1 MDRVPHAIRAAS
13 GLVGLGGCGGRD
25 FAVRVRWWERRSR
38 RVQLVTQCRG
48 DDGCKHR
55 HPDVHQ
61 NDPAVS
67 GPVVLGR
74 ADNQYAIGYGTERPE
89 LVSLNS
95 LCGNTI
101 SDITWTSWG
110 GETATGTGNVCAPPG
125 DPTSGG
131 PTQLTATDLGDCY
144 GVQAYR
150 RLILASGGSF
160 DTCS

>member
-1 MDRVPHAIRAAS
+1 MRFSWRPTLLVSTAAVIAVS
-13 GLVGLGGCGGRD
+13 ISGCGGQD
-25 FAVRVRWWERRSR
+25 SDSTQFNWPGSAVATTAATTALPTFTTTE
-38 RVQLVTQCRG
+38 T
-48 DDGCKHR
+48 
-55 HPDVHQ
+55 
-61 NDPAVS
+61 NS

-95 LCGNTI
+95 LCSNTI

-110 GETATGTGNVCAPPG
+110 GETATGTGNVCAPAG

-150 RLILASGGSF
+150 RLILGSGGSF
-160 DTCS
+160 NTCS

>member
-1 MDRVPHAIRAAS
+1 MRFVRRSVVAVSVAVAVAAS
-13 GLVGLGGCGGRD
+13 VSGCGGGNGD
-25 FAVRVRWWERRSR
+25 PGEFNWSRSAAA
-38 RVQLVTQCRG
+38 TA
-48 DDGCKHR
+48 DANTAI
-55 HPDVHQ
+55 PTFTTTA
-61 NDPAVS
+61 PAVS

-89 LVSLNS
+89 LLSLNS
-95 LCGNTI
+95 LCSNTI

-110 GETATGTGNVCAPPG
+110 GETATGTGTVCAPAG

-150 RLILASGGSF
+150 RLTLASGGTLN
-160 DTCS
+160 TCS

>member
-1 MDRVPHAIRAAS
+1 MRFVRRAVLSVSVAAAVATS
-13 GLVGLGGCGGRD
+13 VSGCGGGND
-25 FAVRVRWWERRSR
+25 DPGEFSWSRSAAA
-38 RVQLVTQCRG
+38 TT
-48 DDGCKHR
+48 
-55 HPDVHQ
+55 
-61 NDPAVS
+61 NDTAAIPTFTTTTPPVS

-110 GETATGTGNVCAPPG
+110 GETATGTGNVCAPAG

-150 RLILASGGSF
+150 RLVLASGGSF
-160 DTCS
+160 NTCS